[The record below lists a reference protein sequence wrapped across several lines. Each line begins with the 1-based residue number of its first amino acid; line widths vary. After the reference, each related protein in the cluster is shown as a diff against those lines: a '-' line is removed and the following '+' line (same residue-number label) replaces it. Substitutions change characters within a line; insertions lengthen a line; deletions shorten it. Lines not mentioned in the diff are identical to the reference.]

1 MTQPN
6 DLRLQAVMPAPPEAV
21 YAALTD
27 AAALRVWLAEHA
39 EVALPDRYEFW
50 GRYTPDGAEPHQRLL
65 HADER
70 TLRFAWTVDGVE
82 STVSFDLAEDESGT
96 LLTLRQSD
104 LPSFHEVLADTA
116 GARGSLQTFWSL
128 SIANLSD
135 HLSGR
140 ELTPKCDF
148 TSAELHDSVVIDAA
162 PQAVFDSLTQPEQFR
177 RWFGANIDIE
187 PYVGGRFAMGG
198 FELDPGGAKFV
209 EFEPGRKATLLFADG
224 ITQGWELADSDG
236 KTRLTFVQ
244 SGFDPHNPPY
254 PGWIGWL
261 GGVAAVAALPRT
273 PAVAHDLASDR
284 APWCASG
291 DAEHRRLAVFQRGID
306 GKPQAKSPGFPRC
319 RRSAPNSMIGCA
331 LIRIPRIYQPGWRLL
346 RAAPAG
352 EPGLPRRQPCHVAA
366 GAQRSPCSRQPG
378 AAGKAYPATPN
389 APRTRLRS
397 DPRYLGR
404 WSMGPRAAR

>member
-65 HADER
+65 HADEH

-82 STVSFDLAEDESGT
+82 STVSFDLAEDENGT
-96 LLTLRQSD
+96 LLTLSQSD
-104 LPSFHEVLADTA
+104 LPSFDEVLADTA
-116 GARGSLQTFWSL
+116 GARGALQTFWSL
-128 SIANLSD
+128 AIANLAD
-135 HLSGR
+135 YLSGR

-148 TSAELHDSVVIDAA
+148 TSAELHSSVVIDAA
-162 PQAVFDSLTQPEQFR
+162 PQAVFDSLTQPEQFLK
-177 RWFGANIDIE
+177 WFGANVAIE

-224 ITQGWELADSDG
+224 ITQSWELADSDG
-236 KTRLTFVQ
+236 KTRLTFMQ
-244 SGFDPHNPPY
+244 SGFDPDNPPY

-261 GGVAAVAALPRT
+261 GGVAALRRYHELPPGRT
-273 PAVAHDLASDR
+273 IWRQIEL
-284 APWCASG
+284 
-291 DAEHRRLAVFQRGID
+291 
-306 GKPQAKSPGFPRC
+306 PGV
-319 RRSAPNSMIGCA
+319 
-331 LIRIPRIYQPGWRLL
+331 
-346 RAAPAG
+346 PAG
-352 EPGLPRRQPCHVAA
+352 ML
-366 GAQRSPCSRQPG
+366 SI
-378 AAGKAYPATPN
+378 
-389 APRTRLRS
+389 
-397 DPRYLGR
+397 DD
-404 WSMGPRAAR
+404 